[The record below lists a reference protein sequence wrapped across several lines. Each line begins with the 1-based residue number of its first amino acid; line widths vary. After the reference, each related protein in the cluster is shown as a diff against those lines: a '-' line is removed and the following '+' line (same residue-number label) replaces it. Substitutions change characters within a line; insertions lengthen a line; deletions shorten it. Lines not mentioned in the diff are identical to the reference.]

1 MSFWK
6 KVFADK
12 KALSSAI
19 AATLLFVSVVVMLIA
34 VMPRTK
40 AWFAKNDQTT
50 ANGISLSAKE
60 QYLRF
65 DDHFTA
71 RAVMNDVTVAEGKYK
86 RHTDGKYYL
95 VDEDGNYKLENGKM
109 QSLFYDSLYPG
120 EYIEMT
126 FRIACS
132 EDQIGKNFKL
142 SLSGLD
148 GSDTFETKA
157 TDSSAAATYSIWGVY
172 HAYSKVATNAEQD
185 VGFVVDYTQQSL
197 APQTF
202 DLASGVWDEKA
213 FDGDGYLTVTV
224 RFHIDLTNYNKLS
237 GTYSNL
243 LSEKS
248 ARISNFVLAP
258 AI

>member
-1 MSFWK
+1 
-6 KVFADK
+6 
-12 KALSSAI
+12 
-19 AATLLFVSVVVMLIA
+19 
-34 VMPRTK
+34 
-40 AWFAKNDQTT
+40 
-50 ANGISLSAKE
+50 
-60 QYLRF
+60 
-65 DDHFTA
+65 
-71 RAVMNDVTVAEGKYK
+71 
-86 RHTDGKYYL
+86 
-95 VDEDGNYKLENGKM
+95 
-109 QSLFYDSLYPG
+109 
-120 EYIEMT
+120 MT

-213 FDGDGYLTVTV
+213 FDSDGYLTVTV

-258 AI
+258 AN